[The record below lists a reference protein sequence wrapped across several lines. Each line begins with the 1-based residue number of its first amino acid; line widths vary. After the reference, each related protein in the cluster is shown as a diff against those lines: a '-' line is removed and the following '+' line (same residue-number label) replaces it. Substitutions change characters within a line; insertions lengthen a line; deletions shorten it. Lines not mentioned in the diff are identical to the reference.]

1 MSYKRKFEYRIIPE
15 ESYSILRNCPTCGCK
30 SVFINSNN
38 FRVNANGNRIDVWL
52 IYQCEKCKHTYNLT
66 IHERLR
72 PQDISPEHYKKFM
85 ENDFNLANVYGTDKS
100 VFAKNKAE
108 INYNNIK
115 YQINSLNS
123 VGTNNYAPICFQ
135 SGDQLLIEN
144 PFELKI
150 RTDKIVAELLNIT
163 RSKEKQLEKTG
174 KVILRNNPLERNIEI
189 LIQGDFNYE

>member
-15 ESYSILRNCPTCGCK
+15 ESYFILRNCPTCGCK

-85 ENDFNLANVYGTDKS
+85 ENNIDFAVVYGTDKS

-108 INYNNIK
+108 IDYNNIK
-115 YQINSLNS
+115 YQINFLNS
-123 VGTNNYAPICFQ
+123 IGTAKDDPIRFQ
-135 SGDQLLIEN
+135 SGDLLIIEN

-150 RTDKIVAELLNIT
+150 RTDKIVAELLRIT
-163 RSKEKQLEKTG
+163 RSKEKQLEKTET
-174 KVILRNNPLERNIEI
+174 ILIKNNSIERKIEI
-189 LIQGDFNYE
+189 RIQGDFNYE